1 MDFLSRKFKKILAYS
16 GLSMLLV
23 LGVAWIVFSCG
34 GGSAS
39 HNLTQDSTQKD
50 TLKVITANM
59 PPRLEGFDTAFKG
72 TIADLGEAQLNLR
85 RYGAQLSGDFWAWK
99 DTTSYTVK
107 GNIEA
112 DGETMRLNIYQPDN
126 TLFANIN
133 GKLRNDKI
141 EGEWNNP
148 SQKTAPLA
156 ILLKGFEN
164 KAVYRVKIDDIE
176 INKTSSNSK
185 QNIRITFPVLQGI
198 TDPQLA
204 VKVNRLIETY
214 FEANTLMDSIN
225 IAQYPFREDVKFEVT
240 LLTPDFISISKHHH
254 LSKNEDTQL
263 FDDSHGIN
271 INFKRAKQY
280 ELRDLFNENFFEQLN
295 ALIHARIN
303 KSCGGMLNEAQLK
316 TCSVQP
322 EEKTS
327 FSLSKDKITFHLT
340 ERLPH
345 KMRGCGYVRISY
357 KDLEE
362 FFNLNGPLASI
373 VPNQ

>member
-34 GGSAS
+34 GSSAS
-39 HNLTQDSTQKD
+39 RNTSQEINPQD
-50 TLKVITANM
+50 TLKVVTTNM
-59 PPRLEGFDTAFKG
+59 PPRLEGFDDAFKG
-72 TIADLGEAQLNLR
+72 NIADLGEVQLNLR

-99 DTTSYTVK
+99 DTTNYNVK
-107 GNIEA
+107 GSIEA
-112 DGETMRLNIYQPDN
+112 DGETIRLNFFHPDN
-126 TLFANIN
+126 SLFANIS
-133 GKLRNDKI
+133 GKLRNATI

-148 SQKTAPLA
+148 NQKAEPVA
-156 ILLKGFEN
+156 FVLKGFEN
-164 KAVYRVKIDDIE
+164 KASYKVRVDDIE
-176 INKTSSNSK
+176 INKASNDRT
-185 QNIRITFPVLQGI
+185 QTIRITFPVLQGI
-198 TDPQLA
+198 DDPRLA
-204 VKVNRLIETY
+204 VKVNRLIESY

-225 IAQYPFREDVKFEVT
+225 TASYPFREDVKFEVT

-295 ALIHARIN
+295 TLIHERIN
-303 KSCGGMLNEAQLK
+303 KACGGMLTEEQLK
-316 TCSVQP
+316 ACNVQP

-327 FSLSKDKITFHLT
+327 YSLSKDKITFHLT
-340 ERLPH
+340 ERLPY

-373 VPNQ
+373 VPKQ